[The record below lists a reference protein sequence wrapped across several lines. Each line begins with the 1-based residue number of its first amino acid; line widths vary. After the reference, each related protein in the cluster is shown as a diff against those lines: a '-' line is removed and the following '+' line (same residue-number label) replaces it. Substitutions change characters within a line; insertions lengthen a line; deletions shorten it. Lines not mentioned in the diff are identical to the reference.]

1 MTRSHAGMCPSLTGS
16 PSTRNNTGLEA
27 FNLVTYL
34 GGLGCLAAAIV
45 AAIALLR
52 ARRALDATLVAVVFV
67 GAEALNRVLKVAFH
81 RPRPELGLVQLDT
94 YSYPSGHAMSAAAV
108 YATIA
113 YLLWQTTTS
122 WRARAAITLAAAAI
136 ITLVSFSRL
145 YLGVHYLS
153 DVLGG
158 ITAGATW
165 AALSIALLILCR
177 QARGEI
183 RA

>member
-1 MTRSHAGMCPSLTGS
+1 MTRSHAGMCPSPTGS
-16 PSTRNNTGLEA
+16 PSTRSNAGLDA

-45 AAIALLR
+45 AAVALL
-52 ARRALDATLVAVVFV
+52 AP
-67 GAEALNRVLKVAFH
+67 GAGSTPRSSPSSSSAPKRLTASSRPAFH
-81 RPRPELGLVQLDT
+81 RPRPELGLAQLDT
-94 YSYPSGHAMSAAAV
+94 YSYPSGHAMSATAV

-113 YLLWQTTTS
+113 YLLWQTATS
-122 WRARAAITLAAAAI
+122 WRARTAITIAAAAI
-136 ITLVSFSRL
+136 IALVSFSRL

-165 AALSIALLILCR
+165 AASR
-177 QARGEI
+177 SHS
-183 RA
+183 